1 MISELGRGGQDWSH
15 HFQLR
20 DKILISPTW
29 LQILPSFHLEQLQG
43 CPAPS
48 SRGMV
53 SPESSLLKYQPIP
66 DYAPSMTEPSKFGIR
81 SPLLSFPGST
91 PVHSYCPHLQLM
103 ELGWLLWAGTLSLLL
118 VGDFASFLL
127 ELVPEWQPVDRL
139 PNPMYLIFL
148 HLDWASTPWWPVVRF
163 YVMLEHWAI
172 ADVYLSFPFIH
183 S

>member
-20 DKILISPTW
+20 DKILISPTC
-29 LQILPSFHLEQLQG
+29 LQVLPSFHLEQLQC

-53 SPESSLLKYQPIP
+53 SPESSLLNYQPIP
-66 DYAPSMTEPSKFGIR
+66 DYAPSTTEPSKFGIR

-91 PVHSYCPHLQLM
+91 PAHSYCPHLQLM
-103 ELGWLLWAGTLSLLL
+103 ELAWLLWAGTLSLLL

-127 ELVPEWQPVDRL
+127 ELVPEGQASQPYVSYLFAFRL
-139 PNPMYLIFL
+139 SINPLMACCEVLCHARTL
-148 HLDWASTPWWPVVRF
+148 GHSWCK
-163 YVMLEHWAI
+163 
-172 ADVYLSFPFIH
+172 SFPFIH
-183 S
+183 T